1 MLVNKSFE
9 NMIIKMETEN
19 FQDFIILDWNAISSF
34 KFLSEE
40 FMDRY
45 FNLLNPFLLCSHQR
59 PSEKLIRKHID
70 KIDAKALK
78 TLSNAQI
85 YNFSYDFI
93 FEYKHKLDIKA
104 IEKNKKFIKA
114 LSDYKHY
121 SDTNLISYYYKAN
134 LDIMKAVYCH
144 YRFSDDNNIN
154 LLNRSVSMLNKITK
168 QTEVQDTNFYAIN
181 VHN

>member
-19 FQDFIILDWNAISSF
+19 YQDFIILDWNSISSF

-45 FNLLNPFLLCSHQR
+45 FNLLNPFILFTAQR
-59 PSEKLIRKHID
+59 PSEQLVRKYIN
-70 KIDAKALK
+70 KIDSKALK

-93 FEYKHKLDIKA
+93 FEYKHKLDMKA
-104 IEKNKKFIKA
+104 IQQNKKLMKS
-114 LSDYKHY
+114 LSDYSY
-121 SDTNLISYYYKAN
+121 YTDTNLISYYYKAN
-134 LDIMKAVYCH
+134 LNIMKAIYCH

-154 LLNRSVSMLNKITK
+154 LLNRSVSALNKLTK

-181 VHN
+181 VHH